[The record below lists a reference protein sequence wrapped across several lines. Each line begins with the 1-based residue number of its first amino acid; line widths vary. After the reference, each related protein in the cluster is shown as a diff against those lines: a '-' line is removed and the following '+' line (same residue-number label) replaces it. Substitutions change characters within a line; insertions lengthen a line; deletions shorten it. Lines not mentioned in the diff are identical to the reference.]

1 LSGYVVAD
9 FNCYLVYM
17 IKITIYLYMILI
29 GR

>member
-1 LSGYVVAD
+1 
-9 FNCYLVYM
+9 M